1 VSGDEYAALH
11 RESAAQ
17 RETIAELQRR
27 LSKDSSNSSKP
38 PSSDGLRKRARIAGS
53 LRGKS
58 DKKSGGQVG
67 HKGGTL
73 KRVANP
79 DRAEPHRA
87 QCCRHCQTAS
97 TSQMIAKS

>member
-1 VSGDEYAALH
+1 LH

-38 PSSDGLRKRARIAGS
+38 PSRDGLRKRARIAGS

-73 KRVANP
+73 KRPPIPIAPSRIGRNVAATA
-79 DRAEPHRA
+79 R
-87 QCCRHCQTAS
+87 RH
-97 TSQMIAKS
+97 